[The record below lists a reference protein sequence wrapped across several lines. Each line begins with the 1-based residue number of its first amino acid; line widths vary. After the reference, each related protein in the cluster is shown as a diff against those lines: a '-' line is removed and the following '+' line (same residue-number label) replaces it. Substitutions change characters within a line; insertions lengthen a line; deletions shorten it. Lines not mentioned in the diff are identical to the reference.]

1 MSKAK
6 KGKVAKAVG
15 GGGKKLLLI
24 LGGITFLASFLVV
37 YLVTLGKSQNTEAS
51 ARAQINLQPSARGS
65 SGSDEVQPSEAIM
78 ERIRRVQE
86 EEAKAAQIRGH
97 SYIPETYLGT
107 PEQIREALDSGEL
120 EERITPSYQHYQQAS
135 GQAVHDQSLD
145 GLGAAMEEAVL
156 NQVSFIIAQQN
167 TPATVTPVTITYK
180 PREPVQGVI
189 DEQANTLE
197 GSANAKQRSM
207 IINADEIMNAILLT
221 PIDTY
226 KTNFALAE
234 IVGGP
239 FNGAMLRGEVM
250 PMTGSGDVED
260 VGIRFSSM
268 SLGEVYYPIDAIAL
282 NESTATDAMDGK
294 VDRRIFSR
302 YVMPIVAATFSG
314 VGAYFTARGDTGQE
328 YLQDTDGNSVVI
340 SKEKAN
346 KREARYQA
354 YGDAVDKTAQLVG
367 NAIEREARR
376 PQRVYVAKGT
386 PIGVIFNAPV
396 YQ

>member
-37 YLVTLGKSQNTEAS
+37 YLVTLGKGQNTEAGAS
-51 ARAQINLQPSARGS
+51 AQINLQPSARG
-65 SGSDEVQPSEAIM
+65 GAGGDQVQPSEAIM

-86 EEAKAAQIRGH
+86 EEAQAARVRGD

-107 PEQIREALDSGEL
+107 PEQIREALESGEL
-120 EERITPSYQHYQQAS
+120 DERITPSYQHYQQAS
-135 GQAVHDQSLD
+135 GQAVYDQSLD

-167 TPATVTPVTITYK
+167 MPATVTPVNITHQ
-180 PREPVQGVI
+180 PQEPDQAAEG
-189 DEQANTLE
+189 EQAGAQGGSVNTE
-197 GSANAKQRSM
+197 QGGI

-234 IVGGP
+234 VAGGP

-282 NESTATDAMDGK
+282 NESTATDAMNGK

-328 YLQDTDGNSVVI
+328 FLQDTDGNSVIV
-340 SKEKAN
+340 SKEKAD

-354 YGDAVDKTAQLVG
+354 YGDAVDKTVQLAE
-367 NAIEREARR
+367 NAINREANR
-376 PQRVYVAKGT
+376 PQRVHVAKGT